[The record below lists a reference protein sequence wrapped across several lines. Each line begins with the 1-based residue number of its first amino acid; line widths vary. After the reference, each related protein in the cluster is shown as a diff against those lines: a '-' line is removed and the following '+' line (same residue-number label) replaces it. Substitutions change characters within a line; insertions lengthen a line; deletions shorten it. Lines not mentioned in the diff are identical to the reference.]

1 MTNEQIIFNERV
13 RLMNENKIGSTGRSI
28 VVETI
33 HGKKIQMFE
42 PEEIHTFQAWKAI
55 VYSVKKGEKAVA
67 KFTIWKCT
75 EKEVEGEEDEKE
87 TKMFMKMS
95 AFFSASQVEKTKQRK
110 AG

>member
-42 PEEIHTFQAWKAI
+42 PEEIHTFQAWKALG
-55 VYSVKKGEKAVA
+55 SFARVA
-67 KFTIWKCT
+67 RPKCRARRT
-75 EKEVEGEEDEKE
+75 
-87 TKMFMKMS
+87 S
-95 AFFSASQVEKTKQRK
+95 APDFPEQ
-110 AG
+110 